1 MKNIDF
7 IKNLFLTAA
16 AFGAA
21 YGFMFLG
28 CVIATL

>member
-7 IKNLFLTAA
+7 LKNLFLTAA
-16 AFGAA
+16 TFGAA